1 MSDKMNEDNKVHRE
15 FLVNE
20 GSIGNDTGNNRQV
33 LTEPLEVMEQLAKAE
48 RKALVDYLAEMAK

>member
-20 GSIGNDTGNNRQV
+20 GSISSNTGNNRQV
-33 LTEPLEVMEQLAKAE
+33 LTEPLEVMEQSAKVE